1 MLAKTSVRK
10 RFAVRRGEGVEF
22 KGRKKSLMKIKKI
35 PSDVANNYGDLYW
48 KNYDARE

>member
-22 KGRKKSLMKIKKI
+22 KGRKKSYDFSFITL
-35 PSDVANNYGDLYW
+35 D
-48 KNYDARE
+48 KNKENPF